1 VNKTAKIT
9 DSELQDLVV
18 ESDSGAR
25 RPSGITAKILLVTA
39 LSWSLFQLWTAS
51 PLPYTDLANF
61 LNIPVLNST
70 YIRYIHLAFALTLAY
85 ISYPAFKSSPRG
97 YVPVFDRCLVF
108 LSLICVLYLYFY
120 KDILALRAGLPTIED
135 IIISI
140 IGIGLVMEA
149 ARRALGPPL
158 FIICVVFLFYTF
170 AGGMSFIPEIIAH
183 KGQSL
188 SKVASHQWLSTEGVF
203 GIAIG
208 VSADFV
214 FLFVLFGSLLEK
226 AGAGNYF
233 IQLSFSLLGHLR
245 GGPAKAAVLASGM
258 TGVISGSSIANVVT
272 TGTFTIPLM
281 RRVGFSREKAGAV
294 EVAASVDGQI
304 MPPVM
309 GAAAFL
315 MTEYVG
321 LPYVEVAKA
330 AFIPAIISYIALLY
344 IVHLEA
350 VKEGMIAIKKTRQ
363 TSVVNKFLS
372 YAINISGFFILA
384 GFVYY
389 GIGFIKQICGV
400 YSIPVIC
407 FLMVVSYIGLVKY
420 ASFYPPLEIDDP
432 NSKLI
437 KLPETGPT
445 LKTGLHY
452 ILPIIVLLWCLIV
465 ERQSPGLSAFWATL
479 FLMIILLTQ
488 NPLMAYFR
496 GKKSLKNEFIYGFLN
511 LLDGLISGAKNMTG
525 IAIATAAAGIIVG
538 VVSLTGVGQVL
549 TDLVEKMSGGSFVLV
564 LVLTALISL
573 ILGMGLPTTANYVVV
588 ANLMAPVIAELA
600 GQSGIIVPLIAIHLF
615 VFYFGIMADIT
626 PPVGLASFAAA
637 AISGGDPIKTGLQAF
652 MYSIRTAI
660 LPFIFIYNTDVL
672 LIGVNSIWHGISVFI
687 ITVTAMLLFV
697 SATQGYLIVKNRI
710 YETIILLLVTFALFR
725 PEFWVNK
732 ITPEFESKNIYKIEN
747 LLQEL
752 NPGQEM
758 KIGVLGTNSYG
769 DSRKYWVY
777 INSEEKDFRNLAK
790 YGLVIRKDDGQV
802 FVDDVVFDSKAE
814 KAGFDFNDEIVSLE
828 LSKKQ
833 MSKNWIY
840 LVAVCGLLGVIT
852 SQIFRRSE
860 IVSVVK

>member
-1 VNKTAKIT
+1 MNKTAKIT